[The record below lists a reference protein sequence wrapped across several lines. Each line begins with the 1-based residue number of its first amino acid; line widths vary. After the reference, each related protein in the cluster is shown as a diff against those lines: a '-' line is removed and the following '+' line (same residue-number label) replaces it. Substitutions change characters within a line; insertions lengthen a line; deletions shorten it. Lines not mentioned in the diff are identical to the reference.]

1 MKYFHFSSLIL
12 AKLVVTRYDSMN
24 EFLLIHWTP
33 FSQVP
38 EICVLVW
45 MLLTMYLETLFIP
58 MMFQLEGKDEWQEK
72 CINVKIF

>member
-1 MKYFHFSSLIL
+1 MKYFHFSFLIL

-24 EFLLIHWTP
+24 EFLLIHWTQ

-45 MLLTMYLETLFIP
+45 TLLTMYLETLFIP
-58 MMFQLEGKDEWQEK
+58 MMYQVEGEDEWQEK
-72 CINVKIF
+72 CIYVKIF